1 MEERRTAQR
10 EVYRAIDLALR
21 IGEVVLSSGAGTAD
35 ATATMLAV
43 TAACG
48 LRGCEA
54 DITFTSITVA
64 YQPTPDS
71 APQTHLRVVRY
82 RAIDYS
88 RLTAVDSL
96 VRRLAAGE
104 VNREQASHEL
114 AKITSARH
122 AYPRWASTAAWGVM
136 AGGATLLLG
145 GGWLITVVAFLTAI
159 AIDLSARW
167 FTRQRLPPFYQQ
179 VSGAVLA
186 MAVAMALSAVHA
198 PADPSLVV
206 AAGIIMLLAGLP
218 LTGAVQDALT
228 GYYVTAAGRSLESLL
243 LTGGIIAGVSL
254 GLTVGLR
261 LGLSLAVGAESIHPG
276 NEFVMGAA
284 GGLMAVA
291 FAFASYAPLRSLLP
305 VAIAGILGSVTF
317 ALVTR
322 AGFGQAWATA
332 AAAFVVGLG
341 GYSLGR
347 RVGVPPLVVVV
358 SGTVPLLPGL
368 TIYRGLFEL
377 MTEGS
382 MAGII
387 TLTTAVAIGVALA
400 SGVILG
406 EYIAQPIRTEARR
419 LEDRLSGPRLVGP
432 RRPIRRRS
440 RRTGGTA
447 SPRRHRSS

>member
-1 MEERRTAQR
+1 MEECRTAQR

-35 ATATMLAV
+35 TTATILAV

-48 LRGCEA
+48 LRGCEV

-104 VNREQASHEL
+104 LNREQASHEL
-114 AKITSARH
+114 AAITSARH
-122 AYPRWASTAAWGVM
+122 AYPRWASSLAWGVM
-136 AGGATLLLG
+136 SGGATLLLG

-179 VSGAVLA
+179 LAGAVLA
-186 MAVAMALSAVHA
+186 MAVAMALSTLHA
-198 PADPSLVV
+198 PAQPSLVV

-261 LGLSLAVGAESIHPG
+261 LGLSLAVGPESIHPG

-305 VAIAGILGSVTF
+305 VAMAGVLGSVSF

-322 AGFGQAWATA
+322 AGFGPAWATA
-332 AAAFVVGLG
+332 GPPSWSGSAAT
-341 GYSLGR
+341 R
-347 RVGVPPLVVVV
+347 
-358 SGTVPLLPGL
+358 SGAGSGFPRWWSWSRPRFRCCPG
-368 TIYRGLFEL
+368 
-377 MTEGS
+377 S
-382 MAGII
+382 PS
-387 TLTTAVAIGVALA
+387 IGAC
-400 SGVILG
+400 
-406 EYIAQPIRTEARR
+406 
-419 LEDRLSGPRLVGP
+419 
-432 RRPIRRRS
+432 
-440 RRTGGTA
+440 
-447 SPRRHRSS
+447 SS

>member
-35 ATATMLAV
+35 

-48 LRGCEA
+48 LRGCEV

-104 VNREQASHEL
+104 LNREQASHEL
-114 AKITSARH
+114 AASTSARH
-122 AYPRWASTAAWGVM
+122 AYPRWASSLAWGVM
-136 AGGATLLLG
+136 SGGATLLLG

-179 VSGAVLA
+179 LAGAVLA
-186 MAVAMALSAVHA
+186 MAVAMALSALHA
-198 PADPSLVV
+198 PAQPSIVV

-228 GYYVTAAGRSLESLL
+228 GYY
-243 LTGGIIAGVSL
+243 
-254 GLTVGLR
+254 LTVGLR
-261 LGLSLAVGAESIHPG
+261 LGLSLAVGPESIHPG

-305 VAIAGILGSVTF
+305 VAMAGVLGSVSF

-322 AGFGQAWATA
+322 AGFGPAWATA
-332 AAAFVVGLG
+332 GAAFVVGLG

-358 SGTVPLLPGL
+358 SATVPLLPGL

-377 MTEGS
+377 MSEGS
-382 MAGII
+382 MAGIV
-387 TLTTAVAIGVALA
+387 TLATAVAIGVALA
-400 SGVILG
+400 SGVIFG
-406 EYIAQPIRTEARR
+406 EYVAQPIRTEARR
-419 LEDRLSGPRLVGP
+419 LEDRLAGPRLVGP
-432 RRPIRRRS
+432 RRPVRRRT
-440 RRTGGTA
+440 RLGRGRGGDSA
-447 SPRRHRSS
+447 SPRPPVGR